1 MRKRLIW
8 VYVLIICLVFNGASN
23 FFDTT
28 IASASANV
36 EVIVSPNGSGN
47 DCNLSNPCSL
57 TDGKDKVRTLNTN
70 MSADIIVYLRG
81 GTYALSETFQLTAE
95 DSGTNGFNVYYKA
108 YPGEKPILSGGIPLT
123 GWSLHDSELGIY
135 RTEVPTT
142 LETRQLYVNG
152 VRAIRAK
159 GGELPGAV
167 KTETGYTTTD
177 QSMAGWKNA
186 DDIEFVFRKLWM
198 ESRCGVSSITGG
210 NITMD
215 QPCFTAVNGRGVIV
229 DNPTWIENAY
239 ELLDEEGEWYLD
251 RAEHFLYYK
260 PRTGENINSAEVI
273 VPVLETLVKGVG
285 TLDAPIKNIVFEGL
299 TFAYATWLQPNG
311 TLGYREIQA
320 NIMPPHDWHNS
331 FHAYD
336 DLKVP
341 ANVTISGG
349 HNIRFERNSFE
360 HLGAVGLN
368 IDYGAKDNQIQG
380 NIFRDISGNA
390 IMLGDLKEADYLPGD
405 ERRLVS
411 GNEITNNFITK
422 IGAEYHGSVG
432 IWVGYTKNTTVA
444 HNELT
449 DLPYSGISIGWGW
462 GEVDEG
468 GYYNYPTPTIM
479 ENNRIL
485 NNKIWNV
492 MHTVIDGAG
501 IYSLSASRNQL
512 IAGNVIYDVHTHGAI
527 YLDNKS
533 RYNTVSNN
541 VSFNIE
547 DSFHLFLNDNRGNT
561 LFSYNFWDESAQL
574 YDNTTYVDSRNPLYV
589 GNQFAE
595 NMSYLPASIINSA
608 GLEPSYKDLNPA
620 PAKTDVVP
628 PTAPAGLTLTAISD
642 NSATLQW
649 SASTDN
655 QAVTGYEIWQDGKV
669 VGITRGTS
677 FRAANLHPNK
687 TYEFAVV
694 ARDAEL
700 NVSAAS
706 STLSVTTSEDT
717 LLDNLALNKKV
728 TVTYE
733 SPEGR
738 EADMHSGHGAER
750 AVDGNRVTTAAAT
763 GEYAWQLQVDLETV
777 QNMDRIVVDMHDQLY
792 ATEYDIRVS
801 NDGVNFTTIKSVTG
815 SSGGRNEHILSTT
828 VQARYVRV
836 VAIKPDGPN
845 QAGIQM
851 QIQELEV
858 YNNQSAENLAL
869 KKPARAF
876 YIGGSYVSPGTREA
890 VMHNGHEPTRAVDG
904 DANTTAAATGEFAWQ
919 LQVDLGSVQDI
930 DKIVVDMHA
939 QLYATEYVIWASNDG
954 TNFTKIK
961 TVTGS
966 QGGRSENN
974 LTNTK
979 QARYVRI
986 GAIKPDGPGQTGV
999 QMQIQELEVY
1009 NKNSSVN
1016 LALNK
1021 PAKAFYNNYS
1031 YLTTKALG
1039 YEAIVDDDPAFYA
1052 EAPTPGSWNAT
1063 VDLGVVTSFNRINVH
1078 MPEAVHASK
1087 FTIEASVDGQSY
1099 TLIKDVENFEGG
1111 AYVVFSPQQARY
1123 VRITP
1128 AAGQHMALSEIGIY
1142 NSTNM
1147 AFGRAANAFNTDGSA
1162 ATMLA
1167 GHEANK
1173 ANDGNPSTSA
1183 QSGGADPWLWQV
1195 NLGSIQK
1202 VNKVRLLM
1210 KQVQDLSKDATVV
1223 ISTSLD
1229 GEHFTDRVE
1238 GATITSGNWHTIR
1251 FAAQNAQ
1258 YIRVALKWVD
1268 NSSAAEMA
1276 LNEVEAYYEN
1286 EVALTGKTTDSTDT
1300 NRYLYQTISEKPYI
1314 LQAGDV
1320 LEYDVKLLTSA
1331 SGIGGIDLVT
1341 SDGKRL
1347 KDQTNAYDNWQ
1358 ISVNP
1363 ASDLSPK
1370 GVNTWLKREIPI
1382 PALMQGRT
1390 VAAWMLGMENDQPQ
1404 AQFQVNYKNLLI
1416 RNAYGKVALRIDMDN
1431 RYPVEEDFI
1440 QGYER
1445 DTTVKSV
1452 GLNKS
1457 KLKLVSGDVE
1467 TLVANVIPSYAT
1479 NQQVTWS
1486 SSNPLVASVDQNG
1499 VVTAKQQGAA
1509 VITVTTVEG
1518 AYSASAEVT
1527 VQHRMVL
1534 SQNYALNK
1542 PAEAYYIDGV
1552 SGQRVVSTTHPGHE
1566 PGRANDGNNETFSV
1580 SNQSF
1585 AWSWEVDLGENKSIN
1600 LVKGHMHEINH
1611 ATEFEVLGSV
1621 DGQSYEV
1628 LGHVENF
1635 IGGAYEVRFPAQELR
1650 YIELKALKPDGPG
1663 QAGNQMALS
1672 EVGVYHETLD
1682 AARILETNAT
1692 FDRNPQK
1699 STDVEVTLIL
1709 NGHTLTGV
1717 FNGSVELVANQD
1729 YSITNDVLKLKKSY
1743 LTGLSGAQAVLSF
1756 VYDIGADSSFTVTLV
1771 DTTPD
1776 PEPGSGSGSGSESGS
1791 GSGLSTT
1798 STTEPS
1804 SESKPKPNSESN
1816 PKSNSTTNPKPQVKL
1831 TDVPAMHWA
1840 ATAIA
1845 EAVELGIITGY
1856 SDGTFRPNKDVS
1868 RVELAAMLARALK
1881 LEGKWDG
1888 STFADANKIPA
1899 WAKDFVSQ
1907 VVSAGIITGYVDG
1920 TFRAEQQVTRT
1931 EMVAMIARALDLPT
1945 NTTAKLKF
1953 TDAGQ
1958 ISAWARPYVA
1968 ALFDA
1973 GLIKGRDNNMF
1984 APQAKAT
1991 RAEVVVLII
2000 AMLEYKG

>member
-1 MRKRLIW
+1 MRKRSIW
-8 VYVLIICLVFNGASN
+8 VYILIICLVFNGASA
-23 FFDTT
+23 FLSPT

-36 EVIVSPNGSGN
+36 EVIVSPNGSGS
-47 DCNLSNPCSL
+47 DCTLSNPCSL
-57 TDGKDKVRTLNTN
+57 QDGRNKVRTLNNN
-70 MSADIIVYLRG
+70 MNADIIVYLRG
-81 GTYALSETFQLTAE
+81 GTYALSDSFQLTAE
-95 DSGTNGFNVYYKA
+95 DSGTNGFDIYYKA
-108 YPGEKPILSGGIPLT
+108 YPGETPVLSGGITLT

-135 RTEVPTT
+135 RTEVPAT

-159 GGELPGAV
+159 GGALPGAV

-177 QSMAGWKNA
+177 QSMASWRNP

-251 RAEHFLYYK
+251 RTEHFLYYK
-260 PRTGENINSAEVI
+260 PRAGENINSAEVV

-299 TFAYATWLQPNG
+299 TFAHATWLQPNG
-311 TLGYREIQA
+311 PLGYREIQA
-320 NIMPPHDWHNS
+320 NIMPPHDWRNS

-349 HNIRFERNSFE
+349 HNIRFERNIFE

-368 IDYGAKDNQIQG
+368 IDYGAKNNQIQG

-411 GNEITNNFITK
+411 GNEIKNNFITK

-432 IWVGYTKNTTVA
+432 IWVGYTQNTTVA

-468 GYYNYPTPTIM
+468 GYYNYPTPTTM

-512 IAGNVIYDVHTHGAI
+512 IAGNVIHDVHTHGAI

-533 RYNTVSNN
+533 RYNTVTNN
-541 VSFNIE
+541 VSFDIT
-547 DSFHLFLNDNRGNT
+547 DSYHLFLNDNRGNT
-561 LFSYNFWDESAQL
+561 LFAYNFWDETAPL
-574 YDNTTYVDSRNPLYV
+574 YDNTTYVDGRKPLYV

-595 NMSYLPASIINSA
+595 NTSYLPASIINAA
-608 GLEPSYKDLNPA
+608 GLEPAYKGLNPS
-620 PAKTDVVP
+620 PAKTDVEP

-642 NSATLQW
+642 NSATLEW

-655 QAVTGYEIWQDGKV
+655 QAVTGYEIWRDGKV

-677 FRAANLHPNK
+677 FRAANLHPNQ

-700 NVSAAS
+700 NVSVPS
-706 STLSVTTSEDT
+706 SILSVTTSEDT

-728 TVTYE
+728 IVTYE
-733 SPEGR
+733 SQEGR
-738 EADMHSGHGAER
+738 EADMHNGHGAEK
-750 AVDGNRVTTAAAT
+750 AVDGNLVTTAAAT
-763 GEYAWQLQVDLETV
+763 GEYAWQLQVDLESV
-777 QNMDRIVVDMHDQLY
+777 QNIDRIVVDMHNQLY

-801 NDGVNFTTIKSVTG
+801 NDGINFTTIKSVTG
-815 SSGGRNEHILSTT
+815 SSGGRKEHILTTT

-858 YNNQSAENLAL
+858 YNNQSAVNLAL

-890 VMHNGHEPTRAVDG
+890 VMHNGHEPARAVDG
-904 DANTTAAATGEFAWQ
+904 DRDTTAAATGEFAWQ
-919 LQVDLGSVQDI
+919 LQVDLGTVQDI

-939 QLYATEYVIWASNDG
+939 QLYATDYVIWASDDG
-954 TNFTKIK
+954 IYFTKIK

-966 QGGRSENN
+966 SGGRNEHK
-974 LTNTK
+974 LTTTK

-986 GAIKPDGPGQTGV
+986 GAIKPDGPNQPGV

-1009 NKNSSVN
+1009 NNNSPVN

-1031 YLTTKALG
+1031 YLTTKAQG
-1039 YEAIVDDDPAFYA
+1039 YEAIVDDDPASYA
-1052 EAPTPGSWNAT
+1052 EPPTQVGWNAT
-1063 VDLGVVTSFNRINVH
+1063 VDLGAVTSFNRINVY
-1078 MPEAVHASK
+1078 MPETAHASK
-1087 FTIEASVDGQSY
+1087 FIVEASADGQSY
-1099 TLIKDVENFEGG
+1099 TLVQNVEGFNGG
-1111 AYVVFSPQQARY
+1111 AHVIYSPQQARY

-1142 NSTNM
+1142 NSSNM
-1147 AFGRAANAFNTDGSA
+1147 AFGRSAAALNADGSA

-1183 QSGGADPWLWQV
+1183 QSSGADPWLWQV

-1202 VNKVRLLM
+1202 VNKIHLLL
-1210 KQVQDLSKDATVV
+1210 KQVQNLSKDATLV

-1229 GEHFTDRVE
+1229 GENFTDRVE
-1238 GATITSGNWHTIR
+1238 GTTITSGNWQTIG
-1251 FAAQNAQ
+1251 FAVQDAQ
-1258 YIRVALKWVD
+1258 YIRVSPKWVD

-1276 LNEVEAYYEN
+1276 LNEVEVYYEN

-1300 NRYLYQTISEKPYI
+1300 NRYLYQQISEKPYI

-1320 LEYDVKLLTSA
+1320 LEYDVMLLTSA
-1331 SGIGGIDLVT
+1331 SGIGGIDLLT

-1347 KDQTNAYDNWQ
+1347 KDQTDAYDNWH
-1358 ISVNP
+1358 ISANP

-1390 VAAWMLGMENDQPQ
+1390 VAAWLLGMENDQPQ
-1404 AQFQVNYKNLLI
+1404 AQFEVKYKNLLI
-1416 RNAYGKVALRIDMDN
+1416 RNAYGKVTLRIDMDN
-1431 RYPVEEDFI
+1431 RYPIEEGFI

-1452 GLNKS
+1452 GLNKN

-1467 TLVANVIPSYAT
+1467 TLVANVIPSYAA

-1499 VVTAKQQGAA
+1499 VVTAKQQGSA

-1518 AYSASAEVT
+1518 GYSASAEIT
-1527 VQHRMVL
+1527 VQYRMVL
-1534 SQNYALNK
+1534 SENYALKK
-1542 PAEAYYIDGV
+1542 PAAAYYIDEV

-1566 PGRANDGNNETFSV
+1566 PGKANDGDNETFSV
-1580 SNQSF
+1580 SNQSY

-1621 DGQSYEV
+1621 DGQSYQV

-1663 QAGNQMALS
+1663 QPGNQMALS

-1682 AARILETNAT
+1682 AARILETNAI

-1699 STDVEVTLIL
+1699 SGDVEVTLIL

-1717 FNGSVELVANQD
+1717 FNGGAELVADQD

-1743 LTGLSGAQAVLSF
+1743 LTGLSGAEAVFSF
-1756 VYDIGADSSFTVTLV
+1756 VYDIGANSSFTVTLV
-1771 DTTPD
+1771 DTTPN
-1776 PEPGSGSGSGSESGS
+1776 PEPGSESGS
-1791 GSGLSTT
+1791 GSGPSTT
-1798 STTEPS
+1798 PRPEPGSESTT
-1804 SESKPKPNSESN
+1804 ESKPKPNPESNSEST
-1816 PKSNSTTNPKPQVKL
+1816 STTNPKPQVKL
-1831 TDVPAMHWA
+1831 TDIPATHWA
-1840 ATAIA
+1840 ASAIA
-1845 EAVELGIITGY
+1845 KAVHLGIITGY
-1856 SDGTFRPNKDVS
+1856 SDGTFRPNKEVT
-1868 RVELAAMLARALK
+1868 RVEFAAMLARALK

-1888 STFADANKIPA
+1888 SAFADSNKIPA
-1899 WAKDFVSQ
+1899 WAKDYVSET
-1907 VVSAGIITGYVDG
+1907 VNAGIITGYVDG

-1931 EMVAMIARALDLPT
+1931 EMTTMIARALGLPT
-1945 NTTAKLKF
+1945 NATVKLKF
-1953 TDAGQ
+1953 TDADQ
-1958 ISAWARPYVA
+1958 ISSWARPYVA
-1968 ALFDA
+1968 ALFEA
-1973 GLIKGRDNNMF
+1973 GLIKGRDNNKF

-1991 RAEVVVLII
+1991 RAEVVVLIM